1 MPIKVILLFTLYLLE
16 IIGLLVAMTYVICLF
31 MNKQTVVN
39 KYLQGRRLKVAST
52 LPLIWFIYVYTRM
65 YIVYDTGQ
73 ETGWN
78 NIPEQSLNLE
88 ITMQALSMI
97 GGFGVA
103 LFVMGCKFGEK

>member
-1 MPIKVILLFTLYLLE
+1 M
-16 IIGLLVAMTYVICLF
+16 VAMTYVICLI

-65 YIVYDTGQ
+65 YIVYTTGQ
-73 ETGWN
+73 EIGWD
-78 NIPEQSLNLE
+78 NIPNQSLNLE
-88 ITMQALSMI
+88 IIMQTLSMI

-103 LFVMGCKFGEK
+103 LFVMGCKFGDK